1 MDDYTVHVD
10 VRGIGI
16 DFDRR
21 KADSMLFVHTMKKLM
36 KSLDSAEQELPI
48 FDIDELAE
56 MMFGSEQWERI
67 LLQLGDVGIVDG
79 CAFILEALN
88 AIKGAS
94 EDVKN

>member
-21 KADSMLFVHTMKKLM
+21 KVDSMAFVHTMKKLM
-36 KSLDSAEQELPI
+36 KSLDSTEEELPI

-56 MMFGSEQWERI
+56 MMFGPEQWERM
-67 LLQLGDVGIVDG
+67 LKQLGDIGIVDG

-88 AIKGAS
+88 VLKKAS